1 MAKNNEKEANKIIH
15 QILDQDQFGMEQLKH
30 KSKYLKL
37 YNEGPV
43 HFIPGS
49 NRMVFWN
56 EENVVLRVREYQNVG
71 RSGVVGVFDYEIG
84 RDKMDSLSVSAIE

>member
-1 MAKNNEKEANKIIH
+1 MAKSNEQEANKIIH

>member
-1 MAKNNEKEANKIIH
+1 
-15 QILDQDQFGMEQLKH
+15 MEGVKF
-30 KSKYLKL
+30 KSKYLRE

-56 EENVVLRVREYQNVG
+56 EENVVLRVREYQNMG
-71 RSGVVGVFDYEIG
+71 RNGVIGVFDY
-84 RDKMDSLSVSAIE
+84 